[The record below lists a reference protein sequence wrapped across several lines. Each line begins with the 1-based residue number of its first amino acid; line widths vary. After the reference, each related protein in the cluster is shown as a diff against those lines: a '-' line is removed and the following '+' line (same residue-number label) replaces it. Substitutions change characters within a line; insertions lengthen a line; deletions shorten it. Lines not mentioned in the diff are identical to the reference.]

1 MESLV
6 SFKQILVAV
15 ILKSIRLLWEGSV
28 LEIYLPSTL
37 TFHQTPDIWKQ
48 TELMLK
54 AHTPSLIR
62 VTAVDLVDADSSGF
76 AYLQYLKT
84 FQENHQAKFELHG
97 LSDKFSYL
105 YKTATS
111 KNRTLDRIEE
121 TLGSSEQI
129 GKITI
134 EWFRE
139 LTYLITFTGELTVSF
154 WKSFLHPSRIRWKD
168 VFKVSES
175 MGVNAFP
182 IIAMIGFL
190 LGLIMSFQ
198 SAIPMRKFGA
208 EIFVA
213 NLVGLSLFR
222 ELGPLMTA
230 FILSGRSGSAF
241 AAELGTMKVSE
252 EIDALTTMGLPPVQF
267 LVVPRL
273 VGALIMTPL
282 LTIVFNLF
290 GLIGGAIVLMSFGFP
305 LVTFVNQVNIAVG
318 FNDIAGGMLKSY
330 FFGMIIAA
338 IGCYRGLK
346 TTTGAG
352 AVGESTTAAVV
363 GSIILVSI
371 LDGIFSVVYFYLGI

>member
-1 MESLV
+1 MDTIQRQS
-6 SFKQILVAV
+6 SF
-15 ILKSIRLLWEGSV
+15 LWEGST
-28 LEIYLPSTL
+28 LEIHLPAVL
-37 TFHQTPDIWKQ
+37 TASETGKDWTAFFEI
-48 TELMLK
+48 LK
-54 AHTPSLIR
+54 KNPPRNVAVHAGNLQESDTSGISFLKLIR
-62 VTAVDLVDADSSGF
+62 LECETRRIQFALYGLGEAFKYRLSISDDDS
-76 AYLQYLKT
+76 K
-84 FQENHQAKFELHG
+84 
-97 LSDKFSYL
+97 
-105 YKTATS
+105 
-111 KNRTLDRIEE
+111 KNKE
-121 TLGSSEQI
+121 TLANSLRRSEKI

-134 EWFRE
+134 DSLLEFK
-139 LTYLITFTGELTVSF
+139 YLITFTGELTVSF
-154 WKSFLHPSRIRWKD
+154 WRSFLHPSKIRWKD
-168 VFKVSES
+168 TFRVAES

-198 SAIPMRKFGA
+198 SAIPMRRFGA

-267 LVVPRL
+267 LIIPRL
-273 VGALIMTPL
+273 VASLIMTPL

-290 GLIGGAIVLMSFGFP
+290 GLIGGAVVLISFGFP
-305 LVTFVNQVNIAVG
+305 LVTFINQVNLAVG
-318 FNDIAGGMLKSY
+318 LSDILGGLLKSY
-330 FFGMIIAA
+330 FFGMIIAS

-346 TTTGAG
+346 TASGAG
-352 AVGESTTAAVV
+352 AVGESTTSAVV

-371 LDGIFSVVYFYLGI
+371 LDGIFSVLYFYLRI

>member
-1 MESLV
+1 MVESSK
-6 SFKQILVAV
+6 SFSLQ
-15 ILKSIRLLWEGSV
+15 WQGSV
-28 LEIYLPSTL
+28 LEISLPERL
-37 TFHQTPDIWKQ
+37 TSRQTPDIWKQ
-48 TELMLK
+48 TDALLK
-54 AHTPSLIR
+54 TRIPGHILIQ
-62 VTAVDLVDADSSGF
+62 AKNLQEADSSAF
-76 AYLQYLKT
+76 AYLRFLKT
-84 FQENHQAKFELHG
+84 FQKEKNLKFDIQG
-97 LSDKFSYL
+97 LDEKFKFVYDN
-105 YKTATS
+105 ATGETKS
-111 KNRTLDRIEE
+111 LNRASLLLRRPEK
-121 TLGSSEQI
+121 I
-129 GKITI
+129 GKYTVDS
-134 EWFRE
+134 FRE
-139 LTYLITFTGELTVSF
+139 FLILVTFTGELTHSF
-154 WKSFLHPSRIRWKD
+154 WKSILSPSRIRWKD
-168 VFKVSES
+168 VFKVSEA

-198 SAIPMRKFGA
+198 SAIPMRRFGA

-273 VGALIMTPL
+273 IASLLMTPF
-282 LTIVFNLF
+282 LTIMFNLF
-290 GLIGGAIVLMSFGFP
+290 GLVGGAVVLVSFGFP
-305 LVTFVNQVNIAVG
+305 LVTFINQVNIAVG

-338 IGCYRGLK
+338 LGCYRGLR

-363 GSIILVSI
+363 GSIILVSV

>member
-1 MESLV
+1 MESNQRQS
-6 SFKQILVAV
+6 SF
-15 ILKSIRLLWEGSV
+15 LWEGNT
-28 LEIYLPSTL
+28 LEIHLPEIFNTKEVSKDWV
-37 TFHQTPDIWKQ
+37 TFLESITKNTPRNISIFAQK
-48 TELMLK
+48 LK
-54 AHTPSLIR
+54 ES
-62 VTAVDLVDADSSGF
+62 DSSGISFLKLVRTECESKKIQF
-76 AYLQYLKT
+76 A
-84 FQENHQAKFELHG
+84 LHG
-97 LSDKFSYL
+97 LDEKFQYRL
-105 YKTATS
+105 NITNDDS
-111 KNRTLDRIEE
+111 KKYQEQYAVALRK
-121 TLGSSEQI
+121 SEQI
-129 GKITI
+129 GKLTI
-134 EWFRE
+134 DSLLEFK
-139 LTYLITFTGELTVSF
+139 YLITFTGELTVSF
-154 WKSFLHPSRIRWKD
+154 WRSFLHPSKIRWKD
-168 VFKVSES
+168 SFRVAES

-267 LVVPRL
+267 LIIPRL
-273 VGALIMTPL
+273 VASLIVTPL

-290 GLIGGAIVLMSFGFP
+290 GLIGGAVVLVSFGFP
-305 LVTFVNQVNIAVG
+305 LITFVNQVNIAVG
-318 FNDIAGGMLKSY
+318 LSDILGGLLKSY
-330 FFGMIIAA
+330 FFGMIIAS

-346 TTTGAG
+346 TASGAG
-352 AVGESTTAAVV
+352 AVGESTTSAVV

-371 LDGIFSVVYFYLGI
+371 LDGIFSVLYFYLRI

>member
-1 MESLV
+1 MDTIHRQS
-6 SFKQILVAV
+6 SF
-15 ILKSIRLLWEGSV
+15 LWEGNN
-28 LEIYLPSTL
+28 LEIHLPAIL
-37 TFHQTPDIWKQ
+37 TA
-48 TELMLK
+48 TETGKDWTAFFEILK
-54 AHTPSLIR
+54 KNPPRTVILHAGNLTE
-62 VTAVDLVDADSSGF
+62 ADSSGISF
-76 AYLQYLKT
+76 LKLVRLECEQRKIQFT
-84 FQENHQAKFELHG
+84 LFG
-97 LSDKFSYL
+97 LGEQFKYRLSISEDD
-105 YKTATS
+105 S
-111 KNRTLDRIEE
+111 KKNKE
-121 TLGSSEQI
+121 THTHSLRRSEKI

-134 EWFRE
+134 DSLLEFK
-139 LTYLITFTGELTVSF
+139 YLITFTGELTVSF
-154 WKSFLHPSRIRWKD
+154 WRSFLHPSKIRWKD
-168 VFKVSES
+168 TFRVAES

-198 SAIPMRKFGA
+198 SAIPMRRFGA

-267 LVVPRL
+267 LIIPRL
-273 VGALIMTPL
+273 VASLLMTPL

-290 GLIGGAIVLMSFGFP
+290 GLIGGAVVLISFGFP
-305 LVTFVNQVNIAVG
+305 LVTFINQVNLAVG
-318 FNDIAGGMLKSY
+318 LSDILGGLLKSY
-330 FFGMIIAA
+330 FFGMIIAS

-346 TTTGAG
+346 TASGAG
-352 AVGESTTAAVV
+352 AVGESTTSAVV

-371 LDGIFSVVYFYLGI
+371 LDGIFSVLYFYLRI

>member
-1 MESLV
+1 
-6 SFKQILVAV
+6 VAETA
-15 ILKSIRLLWEGSV
+15 KSIRLLWEGSV
-28 LEIYLPSTL
+28 LEVYLPVTL
-37 TFHQTPDIWKQ
+37 TFHQTPTIWKLAES
-48 TELMLK
+48 ELK
-54 AHTPSLIR
+54 QRSPSLIR
-62 VTAVDLVDADSSGF
+62 VFASELKNADSSGF
-76 AYLQYLKT
+76 AFIQFLKKNQDDNNAR
-84 FQENHQAKFELHG
+84 FEMQALG
-97 LSDKFSYL
+97 DKFTSMYQ
-105 YKTATS
+105 TAIS
-111 KNRTLDRIEE
+111 KNKTLDRNIES
-121 TLGSSEQI
+121 LGYSEQV
-129 GKITI
+129 GKYTI
-134 EWFRE
+134 DWIKEFSF
-139 LTYLITFTGELTVSF
+139 LVAFTGELTVSF
-154 WKSFLHPSRIRWKD
+154 WRSVLHPSRIRWKD
-168 VFKVSES
+168 VFRVSES

-198 SAIPMRKFGA
+198 SAIPMRRFGA

-267 LVVPRL
+267 LIVPRL
-273 VGALIMTPL
+273 VASLLMTPL
-282 LTIVFNLF
+282 LTMIFNLF

-305 LVTFVNQVNIAVG
+305 LVTFINQVNIAVG

-363 GSIILVSI
+363 GSIILVSL
-371 LDGIFSVVYFYLGI
+371 LDGIFSVLYFYLGI

>member
-1 MESLV
+1 MAENARTTR
-6 SFKQILVAV
+6 F
-15 ILKSIRLLWEGSV
+15 LWEGSS
-28 LEIYLPSTL
+28 LEIYLPLSL
-37 TFHQTPDIWKQ
+37 TSRQTS
-48 TELMLK
+48 ELWEQARLQLK
-54 AHTPSLIR
+54 NQSPSLIK
-62 VTAVDLVDADSSGF
+62 VHAKDLSETDSSGISF
-76 AYLQYLKT
+76 LYFLKS
-84 FQENHQAKFELHG
+84 FQEKRNARFELHG
-97 LSDKFSYL
+97 LNEKFQYSY
-105 YKTATS
+105 KIAT
-111 KNRTLDRIEE
+111 EE
-121 TLGSSEQI
+121 NKQSFRPPIAKLGKSEKI

-134 EWFRE
+134 DYVTE
-139 LTYLITFTGELTVSF
+139 LSFLISFTGELTVSF
-154 WKSFLHPSRIRWKD
+154 WKSVFHPSRIRWKD
-168 VFKVSES
+168 VLRVAES

-198 SAIPMRKFGA
+198 SAIPMRRFGA

-267 LVVPRL
+267 LIVPRL
-273 VGALIMTPL
+273 VASLIVTPL
-282 LTIVFNLF
+282 LTVIFNLF
-290 GLIGGAIVLMSFGFP
+290 GLIGGAVVLVSFGFP

-363 GSIILVSI
+363 GSIILVSL
-371 LDGIFSVVYFYLGI
+371 LDGVFSIVYFYLGI

>member
-1 MESLV
+1 M
-6 SFKQILVAV
+6 F
-15 ILKSIRLLWEGSV
+15 R
-28 LEIYLPSTL
+28 
-37 TFHQTPDIWKQ
+37 QTPEVWEEADSQLKNQSPHLIKVFAK
-48 TELMLK
+48 ELK
-54 AHTPSLIR
+54 NI
-62 VTAVDLVDADSSGF
+62 DSSGISF
-76 AYLQYLKT
+76 LHFLKT
-84 FQENHQAKFELHG
+84 FQESKNNRFELHG
-97 LSDKFSYL
+97 LNEKFQYSY
-105 YKTATS
+105 KIATEES
-111 KNRTLDRIEE
+111 KASYRPVEAK
-121 TLGSSEQI
+121 LGKPEKI
-129 GKITI
+129 GKFTI
-134 EWFRE
+134 DYIRE
-139 LTYLITFTGELTVSF
+139 LSFLISFTGELTVSF
-154 WKSFLHPSRIRWKD
+154 WKSVFHPSRVRWKD
-168 VFKVSES
+168 VFRVSEA

-198 SAIPMRKFGA
+198 SAIPMRRFGA

-267 LVVPRL
+267 LIVPRL
-273 VGALIMTPL
+273 IASLLMTPL
-282 LTIVFNLF
+282 LTVVFNLF
-290 GLIGGAIVLMSFGFP
+290 GLIGGAIVLLSFGFP
-305 LVTFVNQVNIAVG
+305 LVTFINQVNIAVG
-318 FNDIAGGMLKSY
+318 FNDIAGGLLKSY

-371 LDGIFSVVYFYLGI
+371 LDGIFSIVYFYLGI

>member
-1 MESLV
+1 MADNARST
-6 SFKQILVAV
+6 SF
-15 ILKSIRLLWEGSV
+15 LWEGNT
-28 LEIYLPSTL
+28 LEVYLPEVL
-37 TFHQTPDIWKQ
+37 LFRQTPEVWEEADSQLKNQSPHLIKVFAK
-48 TELMLK
+48 ELK
-54 AHTPSLIR
+54 NI
-62 VTAVDLVDADSSGF
+62 DSSGISF
-76 AYLQYLKT
+76 LHFLKT
-84 FQENHQAKFELHG
+84 FQESKNNRFELHG
-97 LSDKFSYL
+97 LNEKFQYSY
-105 YKTATS
+105 KIATEES
-111 KNRTLDRIEE
+111 KASYRPVEAK
-121 TLGSSEQI
+121 LGKPEKI
-129 GKITI
+129 GKFTI
-134 EWFRE
+134 DYIRE
-139 LTYLITFTGELTVSF
+139 LSFLISFTGELTVSF
-154 WKSFLHPSRIRWKD
+154 WKSVFHPSRVRWKD
-168 VFKVSES
+168 VFRVSEA

-198 SAIPMRKFGA
+198 SAIPMRRFGA

-267 LVVPRL
+267 LIVPRL
-273 VGALIMTPL
+273 IASLLMTPL
-282 LTIVFNLF
+282 LTVVFNLF
-290 GLIGGAIVLMSFGFP
+290 GLIGGAIVLLSFGFP
-305 LVTFVNQVNIAVG
+305 LVTFINQVNIAVG
-318 FNDIAGGMLKSY
+318 FNDIAGGLLKSY

-371 LDGIFSVVYFYLGI
+371 LDGIFSIVYFYLGI

>member
-1 MESLV
+1 M
-6 SFKQILVAV
+6 ILAIPVAEAG
-15 ILKSIRLLWEGSV
+15 KSIRLLWEGSV
-28 LEIYLPSTL
+28 LEVYLPTIL
-37 TFHQTPDIWKQ
+37 TFRQTPAIWKNSIL
-48 TELMLK
+48 ELK
-54 AHTPSLIR
+54 GRSPTLIR
-62 VTAVDLVDADSSGF
+62 VFASELDIADSSGF
-76 AYLQYLKT
+76 AFLQFLKKN
-84 FQENHQAKFELHG
+84 QESNGNRFEIREL
-97 LSDKFSYL
+97 DEKFSSMYQA
-105 YKTATS
+105 ATG
-111 KNRTLDRIEE
+111 KNKSLESNQFK
-121 TLGSSEQI
+121 LGYSEAV
-129 GKITI
+129 GKFTI
-134 EWFRE
+134 DWFKE
-139 LTYLITFTGELTVSF
+139 FTFLVAFTGELTVSF
-154 WKSFLHPSRIRWKD
+154 WKSVLHPSRIRWKD
-168 VFKVSES
+168 VFRVSES

-198 SAIPMRKFGA
+198 SAIPMRRFGA

-267 LVVPRL
+267 LIVPRL
-273 VGALIMTPL
+273 VASLIMTPL
-282 LTIVFNLF
+282 LTLIFNLF
-290 GLIGGAIVLMSFGFP
+290 GLIGGAVVLMSFGFP
-305 LVTFVNQVNIAVG
+305 LVTFINQVNIAVG

-363 GSIILVSI
+363 GSIILVSL
-371 LDGIFSVVYFYLGI
+371 LDGVFSVLYFYLGI

>member
-1 MESLV
+1 MADS
-6 SFKQILVAV
+6 A
-15 ILKSIRLLWEGSV
+15 KSIRLLWEGNT
-28 LEIYLPSTL
+28 LEVYLPDTF
-37 TFHQTPDIWKQ
+37 TFHQTPFIWKQ
-48 TELMLK
+48 TLLEIGK
-54 AHTPSLIR
+54 RAPRLIR
-62 VTAVDLVDADSSGF
+62 VNASDLISADSSGF
-76 AYLQYLKT
+76 AYLRFLKEK
-84 FQENHQAKFELHG
+84 QEKEGNKFELQG
-97 LSDKFSYL
+97 LGEKFTHIYQTAISQDGSLDRAQEILGKSEKIGKYTVDWIREISYL
-105 YKTATS
+105 IA
-111 KNRTLDRIEE
+111 
-121 TLGSSEQI
+121 
-129 GKITI
+129 
-134 EWFRE
+134 
-139 LTYLITFTGELTVSF
+139 FTGELTTSF
-154 WKSFLHPSRIRWKD
+154 WKSVLHPSRIRWKD
-168 VFKVSES
+168 VLRVSES

-198 SAIPMRKFGA
+198 SAIPMRRFGA

-230 FILSGRSGSAF
+230 FILAGRSGSAF

-267 LVVPRL
+267 LIVPRL
-273 VGALIMTPL
+273 VASLLMTPL
-282 LTIVFNLF
+282 LTLIFNLF

-305 LVTFVNQVNIAVG
+305 LITFINQVNLAVG

-363 GSIILVSI
+363 GAIILVSI
-371 LDGIFSVVYFYLGI
+371 LDGIFSVLYFYMGI